1 MNIDTLTKS
10 GRAVLL
16 LLRDYSGGHVGRR
29 EMLLDPILYG
39 YLQGRFGDMTRQHWV
54 SIHGR
59 PRPQRIDFRKGGTNP
74 VVVEFAVRSPSGG
87 PTLYGS
93 QNRSELRKL
102 CRVTRTSARLRALLL
117 LDLSPSRIRRENLKP
132 TYDAQTSGPGNFTRH
147 SVRVIYV
154 HAHSSYNFLWQPN

>member
-1 MNIDTLTKS
+1 MNIKTLTES
-10 GRAVLL
+10 ARAVLS

-29 EMLLDPILYG
+29 EMLLDPVLYG
-39 YLQGRFGDMTRQHWV
+39 YLQGRFGGMTRQHWV

-74 VVVEFAVRSPSGG
+74 VVVEFAVRPPNGG

-93 QNRSELRKL
+93 QNQSELRKL
-102 CRVTRTSARLRALLL
+102 CRVTKTSAKLRALLL
-117 LDLSPSRIRRENLKP
+117 LDLSPNPIRLENLKP
-132 TYDAQTSGPGNFTRH
+132 SYDKQTSGPGNFARH

-154 HAHSSYNFLWQPN
+154 QSNSSYNFLWQPN